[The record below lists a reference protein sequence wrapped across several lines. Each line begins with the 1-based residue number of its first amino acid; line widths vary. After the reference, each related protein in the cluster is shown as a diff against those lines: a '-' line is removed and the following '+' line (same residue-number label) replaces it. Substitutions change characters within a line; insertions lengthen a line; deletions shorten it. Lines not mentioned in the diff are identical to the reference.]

1 VKSPDLPQNEKS
13 RLAALSALNILD
25 TPPEDRF
32 DRLTQMTKQIL
43 NVPVAVISLVDEN
56 RQWFKS
62 CIGLDASETPRDIS
76 FCGHAINGDD
86 LFIIP
91 DASQD
96 ERFADN
102 PLVENDPKIR
112 FYAGCPLKAL
122 DGSKLGTLC
131 IIDQQPRHLSAE
143 QQHTLKNF
151 GAIVERELYAIHY
164 ATRDILTNINNRDG
178 FILLGQQQIR
188 VAERQKTP
196 MTAIFLEL
204 RTSFFDNDLNINMDN
219 VIRLFSDN
227 VTATLRDAD
236 IFARLNER
244 RFVVLLNNAS
254 ATQAPEFIERL
265 KKICQQAYSNGDK
278 AAPFTAVNV
287 EVNTFTHVAVET
299 LIAEGEQLL
308 NDKIKQRGRK

>member
-1 VKSPDLPQNEKS
+1 MKSPDLPQNEKS

-131 IIDQQPRHLSAE
+131 IICLLYTSPSPRDS
-143 QQHTLKNF
+143 
-151 GAIVERELYAIHY
+151 
-164 ATRDILTNINNRDG
+164 
-178 FILLGQQQIR
+178 
-188 VAERQKTP
+188 
-196 MTAIFLEL
+196 
-204 RTSFFDNDLNINMDN
+204 
-219 VIRLFSDN
+219 
-227 VTATLRDAD
+227 
-236 IFARLNER
+236 
-244 RFVVLLNNAS
+244 
-254 ATQAPEFIERL
+254 
-265 KKICQQAYSNGDK
+265 
-278 AAPFTAVNV
+278 
-287 EVNTFTHVAVET
+287 
-299 LIAEGEQLL
+299 
-308 NDKIKQRGRK
+308 